1 MSEKTRRV
9 CGLFLILI
17 CLVLC
22 LFGTTVWGKP
32 NETHFRSGLMQDRG
46 IPEISTE
53 EKGTVAL
60 NLDDAEELTVLPGV
74 GETIAA
80 LIVTERE
87 KNGPFHYAE
96 DLEAVKGIGPKT
108 LDGFRDMIDLTEGES
123 GE

>member
-1 MSEKTRRV
+1 MSEKTRRA

-32 NETHFRSGLMQDRG
+32 NETHFRSSLMQDRG

>member
-1 MSEKTRRV
+1 
-9 CGLFLILI
+9 
-17 CLVLC
+17 
-22 LFGTTVWGKP
+22 
-32 NETHFRSGLMQDRG
+32 MQDRG